1 MDSLV
6 SHPNVFNRY
15 ICADVL
21 KEGLGY
27 TPAYTLKGI
36 AIQMLSFFSSDRVE
50 QGYGGTV
57 SLAQYRETE
66 HYGSNDGASDNFACD
81 RCGFKALPA
90 PRSDQYHLNPYGA
103 LGGDHNLDSDQP
115 PSPGSGSRGP
125 STFAIQK
132 LPNELLLLI
141 LENLEDFEDITRF
154 AKVWPRVS
162 RLIGDF
168 DIIRQRELQCF
179 VTKQTY
185 QVTKLGI
192 GVSVRKGQIAS
203 EFDLLSKEAFFTF
216 KVRRSVHNIGFDHW
230 LPLPIS
236 RRHWMKTRSD
246 LRRPLD
252 SMKQELGSPSAPY
265 VQLIYHFMSD
275 IVVRLN
281 KVADNVGYES
291 SKSTLRH
298 ASEKAIGS
306 YFHLFHLLVC
316 MATEDLTVVQ
326 NANHL
331 LRNFAEGRRSKD
343 DCPNL
348 GHLLIALLISDVEVT
363 DDLAKAIVTE
373 AITRNVVWLLDGW
386 GANMA
391 ELSYLE
397 PAPVSAYRLDRTFEG
412 SRTSYR
418 LLMFSELFR
427 RTARPSHKKP
437 LREVREELFDRY
449 GAPPRGAAG
458 RLAASVRRLHTI
470 NDFPAFLREMGL
482 RSVPSPENFT
492 DVLRQTVVSSMEKGY
507 STWALTQQEAML
519 LRTYYEPEVPMT
531 PEMRE
536 WARQH
541 RYDDVMIQRST
552 SRPTWVE
559 KNKQKKSAEFDLA
572 GSLLLVLCR
581 PPMAEYE
588 KIPVDSAASEYPMN
602 PHQAYQHHLTPQQTA
617 QFQQPQYTGSE
628 AQFQQYQYSDSE
640 AQSQQYQYTGSEAQA
655 QMTRDLPEQQR
666 LMMAAQPPQPG
677 PTAYGQQGGEWQASL
692 CNCSPCSSCLLS
704 CFLPCIL
711 VGKTSERM
719 RDPSM
724 QNANLLNS
732 DCLIHGALMCFTGC
746 GWIYAMLKRG
756 EIRERYNIKGSGCND
771 CCVSFWCQCC
781 AAIQQDNEV
790 IIRQR
795 KAAPIQQGYQSQP
808 GMGMPGPAPAYKPT

>member
-1 MDSLV
+1 MDASPDYCKDLSLVRRRRLLLDIKELTEKPYPNIFLHVHDDDPTSACLVLTPANYKSLHLTIHFQGYPDRPPRVEMDSLV

-50 QGYGGTV
+50 QVSGRNV
-57 SLAQYRETE
+57 SLAQYRKTD
-66 HYGSNDGASDNFACD
+66 HYWINNGASDNFTCD
-81 RCGFKALPA
+81 KCGFKALPA
-90 PRSDQYHLNPYGA
+90 PRSDQDHLNLYDA
-103 LGGDHNLDSDQP
+103 LGGDHNLDLEQP
-115 PSPGSGSRGP
+115 PPHGSGSRGP
-125 STFAIQK
+125 VTFAIQK

-168 DIIRQRELQCF
+168 DIIRRRELQCF

-185 QVTKLGI
+185 QVAKLGI

-216 KVRRSVHNIGFDHW
+216 KVRRSVHNIVFDHW

-236 RRHWMKTRSD
+236 RGHWMKTRSD
-246 LRRPLD
+246 LKQSLD
-252 SMKQELGSPSAPY
+252 SIKQELRGPSAPY
-265 VQLIYHFMSD
+265 VQLIYHFMND

-281 KVADNVGYES
+281 KVADNVGYEA

-298 ASEKAIGS
+298 ASEKAIES
-306 YFHLFHLLVC
+306 YFHLFHLLIC

-326 NANHL
+326 NANRL

-363 DDLAKAIVTE
+363 DDLVKAIVTE
-373 AITRNVVWLLDGW
+373 AITRNVVWLLDGR
-386 GANMA
+386 GAGMA

-397 PAPVSAYRLDRTFEG
+397 PAPVSAYRLGRTFEG

-437 LREVREELFDRY
+437 LREVREELFGRY
-449 GAPPRGAAG
+449 GAPPRGAAH

-482 RSVPSPENFT
+482 RSVPSAENFT
-492 DVLRQTVVSSMEKGY
+492 EVLRQTVVSSMEKGY
-507 STWALTQQEAML
+507 STWALPQQEAML
-519 LRTYYEPEVPMT
+519 LRMYYEPEVPMT

-536 WARQH
+536 WAREH
-541 RYDDVMIQRST
+541 WYDDVTTRPISFFPDHGDGRGRPLFPSGRGRGGI
-552 SRPTWVE
+552 SRGRDHLGRGGRGGTTR
-559 KNKQKKSAEFDLA
+559 
-572 GSLLLVLCR
+572 GR
-581 PPMAEYE
+581 GG
-588 KIPVDSAASEYPMN
+588 ITIGRGGIHRGGMN
-602 PHQAYQHHLTPQQTA
+602 AH
-617 QFQQPQYTGSE
+617 F
-628 AQFQQYQYSDSE
+628 
-640 AQSQQYQYTGSEAQA
+640 
-655 QMTRDLPEQQR
+655 
-666 LMMAAQPPQPG
+666 
-677 PTAYGQQGGEWQASL
+677 
-692 CNCSPCSSCLLS
+692 
-704 CFLPCIL
+704 
-711 VGKTSERM
+711 
-719 RDPSM
+719 
-724 QNANLLNS
+724 
-732 DCLIHGALMCFTGC
+732 HG
-746 GWIYAMLKRG
+746 
-756 EIRERYNIKGSGCND
+756 
-771 CCVSFWCQCC
+771 
-781 AAIQQDNEV
+781 
-790 IIRQR
+790 
-795 KAAPIQQGYQSQP
+795 
-808 GMGMPGPAPAYKPT
+808 